1 MCTARIFESCH
12 TSEAHKTSHV
22 AHNTIL
28 QTAEQGGG
36 VTAEEREGIAS
47 RGKGLGEWDVGEEEE
62 EARDQDEVHI
72 LKSKLATKWTCK
84 GTTALTFEGY
94 GD

>member
-1 MCTARIFESCH
+1 M
-12 TSEAHKTSHV
+12 SHV
-22 AHNTIL
+22 AQNTLL
-28 QTAEQGGG
+28 QTAEQAVG
-36 VTAEEREGIAS
+36 VTAVEREGMAS
-47 RGKGLGEWDVGEEEE
+47 RGVGGGEWDVGEEEE
-62 EARDQDEVHI
+62 EARDHDEVHI